1 MELSEPTTALTDL
14 ILALLALGFSLQL
27 IPYARRLR
35 QESIRSWGFA
45 FAALSVGALSGG
57 VSHGFAPH
65 LSEAAYAVIWRVTL
79 YSIGV
84 ASYYMVAGTARAVLR
99 HRIASWMIVVAAVKL
114 AGYLYWTTVRPEFSL
129 AVYDYVPN
137 MLAVLVM
144 GILLKRRR
152 RDPSGF
158 WLAAGVVVS
167 FLAAGIQLSG
177 LSLAEN
183 FNHNDLYHVVQ
194 MVALVMFYRGAAR
207 LQDVR

>member
-1 MELSEPTTALTDL
+1 MGLSEPTTALTDL
-14 ILALLALGFSLQL
+14 VLALLAIGFALQL

-35 QESIRSWGFA
+35 QESIRDWGLA
-45 FAALSVGALSGG
+45 FGALSIGALSGG
-57 VSHGFAPH
+57 ITHGFAAQ

-79 YSIGV
+79 YSIGF
-84 ASYYMVAGTARAVLR
+84 ASYYMVAGTARAALR
-99 HRIASWMIVVAAVKL
+99 HRIGSWLIVAAAVKL
-114 AGYLYWTTVRPEFSL
+114 AGYLYWTTLRPEFSL

-144 GILLKRRR
+144 GLVLRRRR
-152 RDPSGF
+152 RDPAGS

-167 FLAAGIQLSG
+167 FLAAGVQLSG
-177 LSLAEN
+177 LTLAEN

-194 MVALVMFYRGAAR
+194 MLALVLFYRGASR

>member
-1 MELSEPTTALTDL
+1 MGLAEPTTALTDL
-14 ILALLALGFSLQL
+14 VLALLALGFSLQL

-35 QESIRSWGFA
+35 QESIRAWGLA
-45 FAALSVGALSGG
+45 FGALSVGALSGG
-57 VSHGFAPH
+57 VSHGFAPQ
-65 LSEAAYAVIWRVTL
+65 LSEAAYAIVWRITL

-84 ASYYMVAGTARAVLR
+84 ASYYMVAGTARAALR
-99 HRIASWMIVVAAVKL
+99 HQIGSWMILVAAVKL
-114 AGYLYWTTVRPEFSL
+114 AGYLYWTTVRPEFSM

-144 GILLKRRR
+144 GMMLKRRR
-152 RDPSGF
+152 RDPAGF

-177 LSLAEN
+177 LALAEN
-183 FNHNDLYHVVQ
+183 FNHNDLYHVIQ
-194 MVALVMFYRGAAR
+194 MLALVLFYRGASR